1 MSVSGCGFR
10 NSHLSAWAQGFRK
23 NDPAA
28 FDPPIHEGH
37 GMKPLRKLSAVLLLA
52 AMLGCEAPPAHARD
66 RSLPQCGLG
75 TLLHPLQKPEAI
87 SRPGQVPCCHKEHV
101 YIFAVNGLDP
111 MCLGNLNGIC
121 NYLIEEGFANT
132 YFSKL
137 TTWAPFAQTIRQIRQ
152 DDPNARIVVIGF
164 SYGCNCARSL
174 VDRLAEDDTRVDL
187 LVYLAGDMI
196 DNSKRSFP
204 ANVCRVLNI
213 RARGFL
219 LSGGDLI
226 VNGADIDGAR
236 NCKLDV
242 RHMLL
247 PSRKETLELLMNE
260 LLALACG
267 PCPAQP
273 APLRRQ

>member
-1 MSVSGCGFR
+1 MARQRS
-10 NSHLSAWAQGFRK
+10 NTL
-23 NDPAA
+23 
-28 FDPPIHEGH
+28 HEGH
-37 GMKPLRKLSAVLLLA
+37 GMKPLCKLSAVAVLA
-52 AMLGCEAPPAHARD
+52 VMLGCEAPPLHARQQ
-66 RSLPQCGLG
+66 SPPQNGLG
-75 TLLHPLQKPEAI
+75 TLVHPLQKPEAI
-87 SRPGQVPCCHKEHV
+87 PWPGDVPCCHKEHV
-101 YIFAVNGLDP
+101 YIFAVNGVDP
-111 MCLGNLNGIC
+111 MRAGNVNGLC

-132 YFSKL
+132 CYSPM
-137 TTWAPFAQTIRQIRQ
+137 TTWARFAPTIRQIRQ

-174 VDRLAEDDTRVDL
+174 VNKLAEDGTRVDL

-204 ANVCRVLNI
+204 DNVCRVLNI

-236 NCKLDV
+236 NCRLDV

-260 LLALACG
+260 LLAVACG
-267 PCPAQP
+267 PAQP
-273 APLRRQ
+273 AADAQAPVPAVSPQQAPLRRQ